1 MVFNEF
7 TLLFC
12 GIIPIVMDCTV
23 IQGDI
28 RRCLGYNWGV
38 ETKEISQQICRA
50 VHQAMSRHNWRN
62 REQLLKE
69 LKIHDNTLR
78 AWEKGEAKSI
88 NLEALLKLFE
98 LAGMSMDE
106 AFGLSGQGLDA
117 GGVDWRA
124 EAELYKDILRH
135 LRATGTLNPD
145 ARPQDHG
152 GQPTEEQLAAE
163 RDTISARRRAASAI
177 EEGLDAAGRAARR
190 GKKDAKDSA
199 S

>member
-1 MVFNEF
+1 MLSTYSEILWYNFR
-7 TLLFC
+7 
-12 GIIPIVMDCTV
+12 VMKHSAVICNDMARFVSYNIAVERFEIGQRIKAAV
-23 IQGDI
+23 IQA
-28 RRCLGYNWGV
+28 R
-38 ETKEISQQICRA
+38 KSHASRA
-50 VHQAMSRHNWRN
+50 DLV
-62 REQLLKE
+62 KE
-69 LKIHDNTLR
+69 LGISDNTLR
-78 AWEKGEAKSI
+78 AWEKGEVTSI
-88 NLEALLKLFE
+88 NFGALLKLFE

-152 GQPTEEQLAAE
+152 GQPTEDQLAAE